1 MWVRIKGPHKRLEC
15 CVSASNKENVRA
27 GYQSPSQQKK
37 AMASNKKKQALTYHL
52 RSLQEKSWWKMRLR
66 FGLFDQIL
74 ELELISKITVAVFLL
89 PWLFKIE
96 DIKVE
101 MMWNAF
107 TGFGIFCEFISNF

>member
-37 AMASNKKKQALTYHL
+37 AMASNKKQALTYHL

-74 ELELISKITVAVFLL
+74 ELELIFKITVAVFLL

-101 MMWNAF
+101 MIWNAF
-107 TGFGIFCEFISNF
+107 TIFKKKFEFISHF